1 VKNNGLIH
9 YISQRTRKNRTV
21 QFPKPEGP
29 VLHVMAIFQILDIP
43 VPKPDVPVFTGY
55 FLTTSFWEA
64 SIKASPSLLWRLL
77 VPPMKILIS

>member
-1 VKNNGLIH
+1 
-9 YISQRTRKNRTV
+9 
-21 QFPKPEGP
+21 
-29 VLHVMAIFQILDIP
+29 MAIFQILDIS

-64 SIKASPSLLWRLL
+64 SIKASPSLLLRLL

>member
-1 VKNNGLIH
+1 
-9 YISQRTRKNRTV
+9 
-21 QFPKPEGP
+21 
-29 VLHVMAIFQILDIP
+29 MAIFQILDIP
-43 VPKPDVPVFTGY
+43 VPKPDVPVFTDY